1 MAQLDD
7 TASLAA
13 EVNQLRQ
20 RNKRLAEEK
29 SYLQLVVRLTEQLDP
44 LPGLDAMVTA
54 MLNSIVETIGGTNIH
69 LWYWVGDEI
78 HHADFQGGVQIVSAI
93 DDPMALSSANQRQFV
108 EEALNAEAALLMD
121 GVIPGAW
128 TWAFPLLAGNE
139 LVGVIKLE
147 NLHISGSRLR
157 EYLPIFFKHVALI
170 LSNEVRSIQRQRAEA
185 ELEKYHHQLE
195 ELVTTRTQDLEKAMV
210 AAEAANEAKSRF
222 LANMSHE
229 IRTPM
234 NAILGLTHLLRAQA
248 TPEQTERI
256 DKINGAGRH
265 LLSIINDILDLSK
278 IEAGKLQVEQ
288 EDFALPAVL
297 DHVRSMISDEAQAKG
312 LRVEVEGNDLP
323 VWLRGDAMR
332 LRQALLNYASN
343 AIKFTEQGT
352 ITLRARL
359 LETQGDI
366 LQVRFEVQDPGIGI
380 AADMRERL
388 FHAFEQADSSTTRHY
403 GGTGLGLVITRR
415 MVELM
420 GGKVG
425 ADSTAGKGSTFW
437 FTVPLRRGHGIMP
450 QTPNCAEAADDTEQQ
465 LRERHGGVARLLLAE
480 DNAINREVALEL
492 LHGVGLAVDT
502 ATDGLEAL
510 SKARQHTY
518 DLILMDVQ
526 MPNLDG
532 LEATAAIRALPG
544 WDKTPILAMTANAF
558 DEDRRACEAA
568 GMNGFIPKP
577 VDPATLYAGLLQ
589 WLPER
594 PLARPGNTPG
604 TYPVP
609 PPVRTTEASDTKLM
623 ARLAEVPGLDVTSGL
638 AVVRGKTAKYLEL
651 LSRFI
656 TDHAD
661 DMDRLVAVLAT
672 GDHTTAVRLA
682 HSLKGAGATLGALQL
697 AEMAKRL
704 EMQLRSSPD
713 AAIPLEALKPDMDAI
728 QHEFMVIAAALPAP
742 PVMKAAPPDATPTDP
757 DTLRKILETLD
768 TRLAEG
774 DISASTLF
782 QEHAG
787 PLRTALGTHY
797 EEVAHQIRQFDFVS
811 ALESLR
817 ALHPGL
823 RAHTNI

>member
-170 LSNEVRSIQRQRAEA
+170 LSNEVRSIQRLRAEA

-195 ELVTTRTQDLEKAMV
+195 ELVTTRTQALEKAMV

-248 TPEQTERI
+248 TPEQTKRI

-297 DHVRSMISDEAQAKG
+297 DHVRSMISDEALAKG
-312 LRVEVEGNDLP
+312 LRIDVEGNDLP

-366 LQVRFEVQDPGIGI
+366 LQVRFEVQDTGIGI

-403 GGTGLGLVITRR
+403 GGTGLGLIITRR

-437 FTVPLRRGHGIMP
+437 FTVPLQRGHGIMP
-450 QTPNCAEAADDTEQQ
+450 QTPNCAEAADDAEQQ

-532 LEATAAIRALPG
+532 LEATAAIRVLPG

-568 GMNGFIPKP
+568 GMNDFIPKP

-594 PLARPGNTPG
+594 PLARPVNTPG

-609 PPVRTTEASDTKLM
+609 PPVRATEASDTKLM
-623 ARLAEVPGLDVTSGL
+623 ARLAEVPGLDVSSGL

-661 DMDRLVAVLAT
+661 DMDRLVTVLAA

-742 PVMKAAPPDATPTDP
+742 PAMKAAPLDATPTDP
-757 DTLRKILETLD
+757 DTLREILETLN

-797 EEVAHQIRQFDFVS
+797 EEVAHLIRQFDFVS

-817 ALHPGL
+817 ALQPES